1 MSFRQYLA
9 KHGFRMIDIEGDGNC
24 LFRALSYHL
33 HGTEDKHAEL
43 RLQIVQ
49 YMEEREEEFCNFQET
64 EQPWL
69 RYVHNMRQLGTF
81 GGYLEIF
88 VFACLYNMRVGVLQL
103 NMPMHYISPMIK
115 DADKE
120 DKAKEKED
128 KEDDSNPSEIET
140 IFLAFHDFQHFSALF
155 VLK

>member
-1 MSFRQYLA
+1 MTFRQYLT

-33 HGTEDKHAEL
+33 YGTEDKHAEL

-64 EQPWL
+64 ELPWL

-88 VFACLYNMRVGVLQL
+88 VFACLYNMKVGVLQL
-103 NMPMHYISPMIK
+103 NMPMHYISPMTIK
-115 DADKE
+115 ENDNDKDKGKE
-120 DKAKEKED
+120 DNRNE
-128 KEDDSNPSEIET
+128 SEIDT
-140 IFLAFHDFQHFSALF
+140 IFLAFHDFQHFSCLF
-155 VLK
+155 PTTQ